1 MSIDPPSAGIGG
13 SLRILQVL
21 EPSGGGSGRHFLD
34 LCRGLKERGHRVE
47 AVYSPVRAEDAFV
60 RELKSLELPAIHTVA
75 MKRAPGWSD
84 IAAFRHLRGIIVH
97 GGPFDVIHGHSSKA
111 GALSRPHLPR
121 PHLPHRHI
129 PRVYT
134 PHAFRTMDPA
144 LGKAGRI
151 IYGAIE
157 LILAGLFT
165 DHLICV
171 SDDEYAHARSL
182 GIPDCRLS
190 VIVNGVAPLP
200 LDMAKTVRASF
211 GIPADTFV
219 FGFVGRLSHQKA
231 PERLIEAFRNAA
243 SRLPDAQLIMVGS
256 GEREREV
263 RKAIADSG
271 LQTRIRLTSAFTG
284 SQAVPA
290 FDALVMSSRYE
301 AMSYVMLEA
310 AAAGKPIIST
320 DVGGASM
327 AIDRDRTGLIVAN
340 DGDTGKLANAMVEGA
355 DPGRHRAMRAAAQE
369 RMSDFSMEKMVDK
382 TEAVYRR
389 LAAGAYTKDR

>member
-1 MSIDPPSAGIGG
+1 MSIDPPIAERGG

-34 LCRGLKERGHRVE
+34 LCGGLKRRGHHVE
-47 AVYSPVRAEDAFV
+47 AVYSPVRAEEAFV
-60 RELKSLELPAIHTVA
+60 RELKSLNLPAVHTVA

-84 IAAFRHLRGIIVH
+84 IAAFWALRDIIAE
-97 GGPFDVIHGHSSKA
+97 GSPFDIIHGHSSKA
-111 GALSRPHLPR
+111 GALSRPHLPGR
-121 PHLPHRHI
+121 HL

-144 LGKAGRI
+144 LGKAGRL

-157 LILAGLFT
+157 LILATLFT

-171 SDDEYAHARSL
+171 SEDEHAHARSL
-182 GIPDCRLS
+182 GIPEDRLS
-190 VIVNGVAPLP
+190 VIINGVAPLP
-200 LDMAKTVRASF
+200 LDMARTVRASF
-211 GIPADTFV
+211 GIPAETFV

-231 PERLIEAFRNAA
+231 PERLIEAFRNASA
-243 SRLPDAQLIMVGS
+243 RLPNAQLIMVGA

-263 RKAIADSG
+263 RKAIAESG
-271 LQTRIRLTSAFTG
+271 LQNRIRLTSAFTG
-284 SQAVPA
+284 SQAIPA
-290 FDALVMSSRYE
+290 FDVLVMPSRYE

-320 DVGGASM
+320 DVGGAST
-327 AIDRDRTGLIVAN
+327 AIDRNSSGLIVAN
-340 DGDTGKLANAMVEGA
+340 DGDAGKLANAMVESA
-355 DPGRHRAMRAAAQE
+355 DPARYQTMVAAAE
-369 RMSDFSMEKMVDK
+369 ARMSNFSMEKMIDK

-389 LAAGAYTKDR
+389 LAVRA

>member
-1 MSIDPPSAGIGG
+1 MSIDPPIAERGG
-13 SLRILQVL
+13 SLRLLQVL

-34 LCRGLKERGHRVE
+34 LCRGLKRRGHHVE
-47 AVYSPVRAEDAFV
+47 AVYSPVRAEAAFV
-60 RELKSLELPAIHTVA
+60 RELKSLDLPAVHTVA
-75 MKRAPGWSD
+75 MQRAPGWSD
-84 IAAFRHLRGIIVH
+84 IAAFRALRDIIAE
-97 GGPFDVIHGHSSKA
+97 GSPFDVIHGHSSKA
-111 GALSRPHLPR
+111 GALSRPHLPG
-121 PHLPHRHI
+121 RHI

-144 LGKAGRI
+144 LGKAGRL

-157 LILAGLFT
+157 LILASLFT

-182 GIPDCRLS
+182 GIPGDRLS

-211 GIPADTFV
+211 GIPAEAFV

-243 SRLPDAQLIMVGS
+243 ARLTKAQLIMVGA
-256 GEREREV
+256 GEGEREV
-263 RKAIADSG
+263 RKAIAESG
-271 LQTRIRLTSAFTG
+271 LQNRILLTSAFSG
-284 SQAVPA
+284 SQAIPA
-290 FDALVMSSRYE
+290 FDVLVMPSRYE

-310 AAAGKPIIST
+310 AAAGKPIVST
-320 DVGGASM
+320 DVGGAST
-327 AIDRDRTGLIVAN
+327 AIERDKSGLIVAN
-340 DGDTGKLANAMVEGA
+340 DGDTGKLANAMVESA
-355 DPGRHRAMRAAAQE
+355 DPDRYKALVAAAE
-369 RMSDFSMEKMVDK
+369 ARMSDFSMEKMIDR

-389 LAAGAYTKDR
+389 LAAGA

>member
-1 MSIDPPSAGIGG
+1 MSIDPPIAEIGS

-34 LCRGLKERGHRVE
+34 LCRGLKRRGHHVE

-60 RELKSLELPAIHTVA
+60 RELKSLNLPAVHTLA

-84 IAAFRHLRGIIVH
+84 IAAFRALRDIIAN
-97 GGPFDVIHGHSSKA
+97 GRPFDVIHSHSSKA
-111 GALSRPHLPR
+111 GALSRPHLPG
-121 PHLPHRHI
+121 RHI

-144 LGKAGRI
+144 LGKAGRL

-157 LILAGLFT
+157 LILASLFT

-182 GIPDCRLS
+182 GIPERRLS
-190 VIVNGVAPLP
+190 VIINGVAALR

-211 GIPADTFV
+211 GIAPETFV

-231 PERLIEAFRNAA
+231 PERLIDAFRKAA
-243 SRLPDAQLIMVGS
+243 ARLPDAQLIMVGS
-256 GEREREV
+256 GERERQV
-263 RKAIADSG
+263 RKAIAESG
-271 LQTRIRLTSAFTG
+271 LQDRIRLTSAFTG
-284 SQAVPA
+284 SQAIPA
-290 FDALVMSSRYE
+290 FDVLVMPSRYE

-320 DVGGASM
+320 DVGGAST
-327 AIDRDRTGLIVAN
+327 AIDRNKSGLIVAN
-340 DGDTGKLANAMVEGA
+340 DGDTDKLANAMIESA
-355 DPGRHRAMRAAAQE
+355 DPARYRAMVAAAQA
-369 RMSDFSMEKMVDK
+369 RMSDFSMEKMIDK
-382 TEAVYRR
+382 TEALYRQ
-389 LAAGAYTKDR
+389 LAAGA